1 MKSVKAFL
9 IIAIILI
16 STPQQAKA
24 GWISDKIGGFFGGI
38 VNKATE
44 GIFKQGGELI
54 EKAKKAFLESMDVLF
69 DQKIKPMI
77 FQIQSM
83 VDRAMGQ
90 MGELIE
96 KTIKS
101 TEDFINNVINNAAN
115 KAIEFVDF
123 SIEQIKTKIID
134 NAFEQVRELENKVM
148 GDIMIILNKVDE
160 TILKI
165 SCSLQAVEVRVR
177 EFLYKNLPSIPNP
190 WDPCRIK
197 VDAQFP
203 GHNIIWK
210 FLSSF
215 ESNELYELKKCFI
228 LNPLT
233 EKTPVQSILMAYR
246 DVEFLAAGMRCY
258 SISVGSMENQKYFI
272 REMAKCS
279 MVIDTFDSPNMV
291 SSAGSP
297 LKTILRQ
304 LE

>member
-203 GHNIIWK
+203 GIWNRRK
-210 FLSSF
+210 
-215 ESNELYELKKCFI
+215 I
-228 LNPLT
+228 L
-233 EKTPVQSILMAYR
+233 V
-246 DVEFLAAGMRCY
+246 
-258 SISVGSMENQKYFI
+258 
-272 REMAKCS
+272 
-279 MVIDTFDSPNMV
+279 
-291 SSAGSP
+291 
-297 LKTILRQ
+297 
-304 LE
+304 